1 MDNRIYRKPIIFCGT
16 FTVLDIQCWKK
27 KIRIKRKNVLEKK
40 NRTVKDIITE
50 ILEQYYKE
58 DEEYYGEYRYDDEEN
73 EFNMKEE
80 LEKALTE
87 KGIKHIIQKEDGF
100 SSPGYDNDFLA
111 VAYIEE
117 DGSIGLE
124 TVLLECM

>member
-1 MDNRIYRKPIIFCGT
+1 MVKNIINEIIERYYR
-16 FTVLDIQCWKK
+16 D
-27 KIRIKRKNVLEKK
+27 
-40 NRTVKDIITE
+40 
-50 ILEQYYKE
+50 
-58 DEEYYGEYRYDDEEN
+58 DEGYYGLYRYDDEEN

-80 LEKALTE
+80 LEKSLTE
-87 KGIKHIIQKEDGF
+87 KGIKYVIKKEDGF

-111 VAYIEE
+111 IAYMEE

>member
-1 MDNRIYRKPIIFCGT
+1 M
-16 FTVLDIQCWKK
+16 
-27 KIRIKRKNVLEKK
+27 
-40 NRTVKDIITE
+40 VKDIITE

-87 KGIKHIIQKEDGF
+87 KGIKHIIKREDGF